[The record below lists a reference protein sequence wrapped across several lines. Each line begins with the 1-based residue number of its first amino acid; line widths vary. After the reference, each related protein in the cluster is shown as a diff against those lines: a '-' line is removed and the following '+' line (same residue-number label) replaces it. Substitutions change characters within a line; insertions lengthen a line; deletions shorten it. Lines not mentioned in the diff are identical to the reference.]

1 MRVITVA
8 LLIMVALPVTAN
20 PIEDF
25 IDKELPES
33 TDFTNFL
40 FDGITGATPKDCS
53 EFMDATRQNYVSVDG
68 AENVDEAGKLIQT
81 AYAHDLLS
89 TGEAVFTYRAIS
101 SFVNFYVRMRCVGG
115 FADIY
120 MDAASLKK
128 DR

>member
-20 PIEDF
+20 PIEDL
-25 IDKELPES
+25 IDRELPES
-33 TDFTNFL
+33 TDFTNFS

-53 EFMDATRQNYVSVDG
+53 EHMDTMRQNYVG
-68 AENVDEAGKLIQT
+68 LDETGKPIQT
-81 AYAHDLLS
+81 SFTYNLLS

-115 FADIY
+115 FAAIY
-120 MDAASLKK
+120 IHARSLKK

>member
-8 LLIMVALPVTAN
+8 LLIMVALPVIAN

-53 EFMDATRQNYVSVDG
+53 KHMDAIRQNYVGVDG
-68 AENVDEAGKLIQT
+68 AGKPIST
-81 AYAHDLLS
+81 SFTHNLLS

-101 SFVNFYVRMRCVGG
+101 SFVNSYVRMRCAAG
-115 FADIY
+115 FAAIY
-120 MDAASLKK
+120 IHAMPLKK
-128 DR
+128 